1 MTLDLDAL
9 EKVAQEAKSRNDQS
23 FGLDDFGDLLIG
35 AGAVLAL
42 IAELKDH
49 RRTIRIWKVGE
60 REAHLEAERDA
71 LQAKLDS
78 VTALHQPFTHP
89 QYPGEKVYCEGCAVA
104 GRGEKLWPCPT
115 IQAIGETGE

>member
-1 MTLDLDAL
+1 MSLDLDAL

-71 LQAKLDS
+71 LQAKLAEVIVQAERDF
-78 VTALHQPFTHP
+78 VGVPALELLAAHQAMA
-89 QYPGEKVYCEGCAVA
+89 QGVA
-104 GRGEKLWPCPT
+104 EWLRGDG
-115 IQAIGETGE
+115 Q